1 MRSVV
6 VALAGVMIGI
16 VGAACGSVTEPG
28 GAPETRRG
36 PVSLADA
43 EAQLTSSTELS
54 VTVPSCNGE
63 PEVVELDESGETIRL
78 EVVTTQV
85 VSGPSDG
92 CLDVVAVVL
101 DRQLGD
107 RQLVDAVSG
116 MILPITDTAA
126 VELLECFDADYPI
139 EPMFDT
145 PEAALEHALEVD
157 VADVPVPRD
166 LVAYE
171 RTERSDG
178 WIEFA
183 FRESAD
189 RYVTWGVV
197 RYEEGRWGMV
207 SLGGCVPE
215 AG

>member
-1 MRSVV
+1 MS
-6 VALAGVMIGI
+6 AL
-16 VGAACGSVTEPG
+16 
-28 GAPETRRG
+28 
-36 PVSLADA
+36 
-43 EAQLTSSTELS
+43 
-54 VTVPSCNGE
+54 
-63 PEVVELDESGETIRL
+63 RL

-101 DRQLGD
+101 DRQLGG

-116 MILPITDTAA
+116 TTLPSTDTAA
-126 VELLECFDADYPI
+126 VELLECFDPDYPI
-139 EPMFDT
+139 EPTFDT
-145 PEAALEHALEVD
+145 PGAALEHALEVD
-157 VADVPVPRD
+157 VADVPVPRE

-171 RTERSDG
+171 RIEIERSDG

-189 RYVTWGVV
+189 RYITWGVV
-197 RYEEGRWGMV
+197 RDEEGRWGMV